1 MRELIYLVVENFYKK
16 VIDDVLI
23 GYHFEKFR
31 DPEVLEHHLERLTAF
46 WEMQLT
52 GTTEAKLDKPF
63 HLLFTHLQ
71 LKIHKGELGRW
82 IMLFHQTLD
91 SLEQEAGHPNIKIM
105 NDLWKERIKLF
116 EERFSSH
123 PQMFNRN

>member
-1 MRELIYLVVENFYKK
+1 MNELIYHVIETFYKK
-16 VIDDVLI
+16 VMDDVLI

-31 DPEVLEHHLERLTAF
+31 DPEVLHHHLVRLAGF
-46 WEMQLT
+46 WEVQLS
-52 GTTEAKLDKPF
+52 GTTETKFEKPF

-91 SLEQEAGHPNIKIM
+91 SLEQETGHPDIKKM
-105 NDLWKERIKLF
+105 NEMWKERIVFF
-116 EERFSSH
+116 EERFKMH
-123 PQMFNRN
+123 PQMFNHN